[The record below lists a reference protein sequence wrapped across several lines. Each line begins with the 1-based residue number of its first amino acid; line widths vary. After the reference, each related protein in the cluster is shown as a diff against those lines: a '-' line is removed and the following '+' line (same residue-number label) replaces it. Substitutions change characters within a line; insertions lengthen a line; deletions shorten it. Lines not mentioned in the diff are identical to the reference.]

1 MSSIHKRE
9 DTGKFVVRW
18 REGGR
23 TGRQRSRSFDR
34 ERDAKLWRSHVD
46 RLAQLGQLA
55 QLDAGK
61 VTLGEFVEQ
70 YWQMHAIPNL
80 APRTRKIY
88 LHVWSKHAHPRLASY
103 RLRDITPAVMV
114 DFRAQLARQGV
125 GDPTIIK
132 TLTMLQGV
140 FSFAVLRDA
149 VAHNPVDKVK
159 KPPQTR
165 TREPVVA
172 SPQKVELL
180 RRYLLEHRRRPVGVR
195 PPTGHSPRL
204 RDATMVSV
212 LAYAGPRPGEQL
224 ALQWRHVQRRV
235 IRFYAPKTKRE
246 RTVRILGPL
255 AEDLAKYRASC
266 GNPDDA
272 ALVFP
277 RADGAMWVETDWRN
291 WRADV
296 FYEARDAVGLSAALV
311 PYDLRH
317 SFVSLLIAE
326 GQSVLEVAR
335 QAGHS
340 PQTCLRTYAHLFDE
354 YDPTERVS
362 AEEQIRKARDSPA
375 DGRSG
380 ASGQNDGPE

>member
-9 DTGKFVVRW
+9 DTGKYVVRW

-23 TGRQRSRSFDR
+23 NGRQRSRSFDR
-34 ERDAKLWRSHVD
+34 ERDAKAWRTHVD

-61 VTLGEFVEQ
+61 VTLGEFVEE
-70 YWQMHAIPNL
+70 YWQLHAIPNL
-80 APRTRKIY
+80 APKTRSIY
-88 LHVWSKHAHPRLASY
+88 LHVWSKHAHPRLAGY

-114 DFRAQLARQGV
+114 DFRAQLTRQGV

-149 VAHNPVDKVK
+149 ITQNPVDKVK

-165 TREPVVA
+165 TREPVVLA
-172 SPQKVELL
+172 PERVEAM
-180 RRYLLEHRRRPVGVR
+180 RRHLLEDRRRAAGVR
-195 PPTGHSPRL
+195 PPRGHPVGL
-204 RDATMVSV
+204 RDATMISV

-224 ALQWRHVQRRV
+224 ALRWSHVQRRV
-235 IRFYAPKTKRE
+235 LRLYAPKTKRE
-246 RTVRILGPL
+246 RTVRVLAPL
-255 AEDLAKYRASC
+255 AEDLAEYRAAC
-266 GNPDDA
+266 GNPDDS

-277 RADGAMWVETDWRN
+277 RTDGTEWVETDWRN

-296 FYEARDAVGLSAALV
+296 FYAARDAAGLPTELV

-340 PQTCLRTYAHLFDE
+340 PQTCLRTYAHLFDGF
-354 YDPTERVS
+354 DSSERTS
-362 AEEQIRKARDSPA
+362 AEALIRAAR
-375 DGRSG
+375 
-380 ASGQNDGPE
+380 